1 MPNYLCNCCN
11 FDTKLRSN
19 LNRHLTTK
27 KHNTNLI
34 NSLHKTTNIQTSLI
48 PPSILLNF
56 GDNIEE
62 KPSILLNSSKK
73 KNNCCNFCNRNYS
86 RLDNLKRHL
95 DTGCKVQIKI
105 EKEKEKDIKYLKD
118 TLDTLINGN
127 ISGNNNKINNYN
139 TTNIQQNNTINL
151 NVFGSEDLSML
162 TDEFKKE
169 LIKGPFKMMSKLMET
184 VYFNN
189 KYPENHTIKMVNKNK
204 ELMKVHNKDGW
215 KLVDKKDTVDYIL
228 EETNYEVDS
237 FYDTNEEE
245 FSHFVK
251 KTYNKFRT
259 LFDTR
264 NIKLW
269 KKTEREIDLVLW
281 NNM

>member
-1 MPNYLCNCCN
+1 MPNYLCKCCN

-34 NSLHKTTNIQTSLI
+34 NSLRKTTNSKTSLI

-73 KNNCCNFCNRNYS
+73 KNNCCNFCNRIYS

-118 TLDTLINGN
+118 TLDTLIN
-127 ISGNNNKINNYN
+127 GNNNKINNYN

-169 LIKGPFKMMSKLMET
+169 LIKGPFKMMSKLMEK

>member
-1 MPNYLCNCCN
+1 
-11 FDTKLRSN
+11 
-19 LNRHLTTK
+19 
-27 KHNTNLI
+27 
-34 NSLHKTTNIQTSLI
+34 
-48 PPSILLNF
+48 
-56 GDNIEE
+56 
-62 KPSILLNSSKK
+62 
-73 KNNCCNFCNRNYS
+73 
-86 RLDNLKRHL
+86 
-95 DTGCKVQIKI
+95 
-105 EKEKEKDIKYLKD
+105 
-118 TLDTLINGN
+118 
-127 ISGNNNKINNYN
+127 
-139 TTNIQQNNTINL
+139 
-151 NVFGSEDLSML
+151 ML

-169 LIKGPFKMMSKLMET
+169 LIKGPFKMMSKLMEK

>member
-1 MPNYLCNCCN
+1 MPNYLCKCCN

-34 NSLHKTTNIQTSLI
+34 NSLRKTTNSKTSLI

-73 KNNCCNFCNRNYS
+73 KNNCCNFCNRIYS

-127 ISGNNNKINNYN
+127 NGNNNKINNYN

-169 LIKGPFKMMSKLMET
+169 LIKGPFKMMSKLMEK